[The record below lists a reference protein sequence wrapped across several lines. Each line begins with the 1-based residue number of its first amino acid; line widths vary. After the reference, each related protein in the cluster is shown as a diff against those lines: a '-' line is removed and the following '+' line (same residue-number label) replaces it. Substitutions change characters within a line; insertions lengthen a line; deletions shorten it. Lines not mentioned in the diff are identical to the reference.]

1 MGKIIGTAI
10 PRMQQPKPGTIIVDA
25 MGGFAHPAYQQGEAA
40 LIAAATKNGI
50 AVLGVANAYACGVLG
65 YFADRL
71 ARAVWCQSPSP
82 MRRPRWRPGGAR
94 RRSLAPTPE
103 PLAHPVAKMI
113 RW

>member
-1 MGKIIGTAI
+1 M
-10 PRMQQPKPGTIIVDA
+10 VDA

-40 LIAAATKNGI
+40 LISAATQNGI

-71 ARAVWCQSPSP
+71 ARAGLVSITVTNASSTIAPW
-82 MRRPRWRPGGAR
+82 GAR
-94 RRSLAPTPE
+94 RRSLAPTPG
-103 PLAHPVAKMI
+103 PLAHHVAKMI